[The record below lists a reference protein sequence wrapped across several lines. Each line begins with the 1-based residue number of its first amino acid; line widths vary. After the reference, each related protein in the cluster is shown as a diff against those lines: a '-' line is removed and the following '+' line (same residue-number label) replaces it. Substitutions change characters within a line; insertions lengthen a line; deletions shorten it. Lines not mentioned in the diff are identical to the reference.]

1 MTTRHVLLAALLLAA
16 CTGTE
21 GGKPK
26 GGSSTAR
33 EEAPELKGRTLGGE
47 RFTLSE
53 HRGKVV
59 LLNVWAQWCKPCK
72 KELPELQRLHKKHE
86 GDGLVVLGVSVDK
99 VRAYPLVRGLVNDHG
114 LTYPIVLDP
123 DGKSVEAYGVHGYPT
138 NFVIGRDGTIR
149 WRRDGMIKDNDGEL
163 EQQLRLA
170 LDEKS

>member
-1 MTTRHVLLAALLLAA
+1 MTTRHVLLAALLLSA

-26 GGSSTAR
+26 GGSSSAL
-33 EEAPELKGRTLGGE
+33 EDAPELTGRTLGGKK
-47 RFTLSE
+47 FALSE
-53 HRGKVV
+53 HRGEVI

-72 KELPELQRLHKKHE
+72 KELPELQRLHEEMKS
-86 GDGLVVLGVSVDK
+86 DGLTVLGVTVDK
-99 VRAYPLVRGLVNDHG
+99 MRAYPLVRGLVNEHG
-114 LTYPIVLDP
+114 LTYPIMLDP

-163 EQQLRLA
+163 KRQLQLA
-170 LDEKS
+170 LKEKG